1 MRSPVAEVL
10 AAFAA
15 AADRLGVQWY
25 LFGAQAA
32 LLYGAAR
39 LTADADVTVDL
50 GARPTQEL
58 VDALAARGFDLRM
71 PDADDFIERT
81 RVVPLV
87 HRSTGMPID
96 VVLAAPGI
104 EELFLARARLRTV
117 GDVTVP
123 VASAE
128 DVLVMKILA
137 GRAKD
142 RDDAAAILAAND
154 GLDLAVVR
162 DTLRLL
168 EQALDQ
174 SDLLPELE
182 KLLARRPS
190 R

>member
-1 MRSPVAEVL
+1 VL

-71 PDADDFIERT
+71 PDADFIERT

-104 EELFLARARLRTV
+104 EELFLARARPRTV
-117 GDVTVP
+117 DDVTVP

>member
-1 MRSPVAEVL
+1 
-10 AAFAA
+10 
-15 AADRLGVQWY
+15 
-25 LFGAQAA
+25 
-32 LLYGAAR
+32 
-39 LTADADVTVDL
+39 
-50 GARPTQEL
+50 
-58 VDALAARGFDLRM
+58 
-71 PDADDFIERT
+71 
-81 RVVPLV
+81 
-87 HRSTGMPID
+87 
-96 VVLAAPGI
+96 
-104 EELFLARARLRTV
+104 
-117 GDVTVP
+117 VTVP

-190 R
+190 GGAAPARGATRPGDAPTPCRRRWHTQCSICGLRRRPVLRCRRPGFVSHFGGRTTRG